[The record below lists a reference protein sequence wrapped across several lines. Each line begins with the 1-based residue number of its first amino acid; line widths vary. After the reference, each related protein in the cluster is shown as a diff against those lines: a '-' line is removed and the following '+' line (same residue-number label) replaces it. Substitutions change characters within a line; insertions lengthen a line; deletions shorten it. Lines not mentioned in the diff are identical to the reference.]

1 MVEVFQYFNFCRKGL
16 GIKGVISISF
26 VSGVDQHPCTSTV
39 TSSTQTVQVNNP
51 NCPPAS
57 HPGISSSN
65 LNPVQQQDQG
75 LNTSGSINSSGNN
88 CKRSSS
94 NNNNANLANL
104 LPIERPK
111 VKASRKI
118 PGKESLSPSSKDSN
132 IVASSSANTSPGG
145 SAAIT
150 VGFNQQPQA
159 GQTTSSLTNIVGP
172 IAPSQDG
179 TQHQQAKKSDSQLQA
194 ARHQHSQ
201 QLAQLQQL
209 QQLNQQLQEQVLYQ
223 RQQKQQNQATLAALQ
238 QNAIANQQQL
248 AALQQNVAQ
257 LQQLEQH
264 ILQQQQQAT
273 SHTTGSEIS
282 SVSPISSGGTQSSS
296 SSSTNITSTS
306 ASSSQLAST
315 ISSVN
320 NPPSNNNSSAAN
332 QQHQQLQG
340 KIQQIVQQKQQL
352 QAQIK
357 QFQQQ
362 VEQQLAYTQNATPGS
377 TVGQLA
383 REGVPTIVP
392 NETLSQ
398 NQGNNA
404 ARSSNKRSKD
414 NAAHPSPSCKDTTT
428 QGSSKQQ
435 DSATTCGRQSQG
447 NGKNNRNKNQGLGG
461 SNQGEC
467 QPNSSVANAAYEL
480 VQASQALQAVQA
492 LQQQHLDPSSPTNS
506 SGQGIPGDVEPLTQ
520 DPTLLT
526 SLDPAHL
533 AAAVQNCPLP
543 LDANCQ
549 AILNGYKE
557 GMQAG
562 QALATTLQVY
572 FTITI
577 KRQG

>member
-1 MVEVFQYFNFCRKGL
+1 M
-16 GIKGVISISF
+16 
-26 VSGVDQHPCTSTV
+26 
-39 TSSTQTVQVNNP
+39 
-51 NCPPAS
+51 
-57 HPGISSSN
+57 
-65 LNPVQQQDQG
+65 QQDQG

-132 IVASSSANTSPGG
+132 IVASSTSANTSPGG
-145 SAAIT
+145 SAA

-159 GQTTSSLTNIVGP
+159 GQTTLTNIVGS
-172 IAPSQDG
+172 ILVPSQDG

-273 SHTTGSEIS
+273 SHTGSDIS
-282 SVSPISSGGTQSSS
+282 TVPISSGGTQSSS
-296 SSSTNITSTS
+296 SSNTNITS
-306 ASSSQLAST
+306 SSSQLAST
-315 ISSVN
+315 ISSV

-398 NQGNNA
+398 NQGNA

-414 NAAHPSPSCKDTTT
+414 NAAHPSPSCKDTSTTT
-428 QGSSKQQ
+428 QGSSKQ
-435 DSATTCGRQSQG
+435 DSGTCARQSQG
-447 NGKNNRNKNQGLGG
+447 NGKNNRNKNQSLGG
-461 SNQGEC
+461 TNLPPGEC
-467 QPNSSVANAAYEL
+467 PPNSSVANAAYEL

-492 LQQQHLDPSSPTNS
+492 LQQQHLDPSSATSPTNQAT
-506 SGQGIPGDVEPLTQ
+506 GCQGVPGDVEPLTQ

-562 QALATTLQVY
+562 QALATTLQVR
-572 FTITI
+572 FPSRIN
-577 KRQG
+577 

>member
-1 MVEVFQYFNFCRKGL
+1 V
-16 GIKGVISISF
+16 
-26 VSGVDQHPCTSTV
+26 
-39 TSSTQTVQVNNP
+39 
-51 NCPPAS
+51 
-57 HPGISSSN
+57 
-65 LNPVQQQDQG
+65 QQDQG
-75 LNTSGSINSSGNN
+75 LNTSGSINTSGSN

-118 PGKESLSPSSKDSN
+118 PGKESLSPSSKDNN

-145 SAAIT
+145 SAAAIT

-159 GQTTSSLTNIVGP
+159 GQTTLTNIVGT

-273 SHTTGSEIS
+273 SHTGSEIS
-282 SVSPISSGGTQSSS
+282 SVPISSGGTQSSG
-296 SSSTNITSTS
+296 SSSTNLTSS

-320 NPPSNNNSSAAN
+320 PPSNNSSAAN

-383 REGVPTIVP
+383 REGVPTTIVP

-398 NQGNNA
+398 NQGNA
-404 ARSSNKRSKD
+404 ARTSNKRSKD
-414 NAAHPSPSCKDTTT
+414 NAAHPTPSCKDTSTTT
-428 QGSSKQQ
+428 QGSSKQ
-435 DSATTCGRQSQG
+435 DSGTCARQSQG

-461 SNQGEC
+461 SNLPPGEC

-492 LQQQHLDPSSPTNS
+492 LQQQHLDPSSATSPTNE
-506 SGQGIPGDVEPLTQ
+506 GMIAGDLEPLTQ

-562 QALATTLQVY
+562 QALATTLQVH
-572 FTITI
+572 FTIRIT
-577 KRQG
+577 

>member
-1 MVEVFQYFNFCRKGL
+1 M
-16 GIKGVISISF
+16 
-26 VSGVDQHPCTSTV
+26 
-39 TSSTQTVQVNNP
+39 TSSTQTVQVTNQ
-51 NCPPAS
+51 NCSPTLHS
-57 HPGISSSN
+57 GISSSN
-65 LNPVQQQDQG
+65 LNVGQEQG
-75 LNTSGSINSSGNN
+75 LGTSGPLNAVGNN
-88 CKRSSS
+88 GKRSS
-94 NNNNANLANL
+94 NTNANLANL

-118 PGKESLSPSSKDSN
+118 PGKESLSPSSKDN
-132 IVASSSANTSPGG
+132 ILTTSSANTSPGCLAG
-145 SAAIT
+145 TTAGPT
-150 VGFNQQPQA
+150 QQQHT
-159 GQTTSSLTNIVGP
+159 GQTISATTSIVG
-172 IAPSQDG
+172 SLNS
-179 TQHQQAKKSDSQLQA
+179 TQEGPQHHQAKKSDSQLQA

-264 ILQQQQQAT
+264 ILQQQQAT
-273 SHTTGSEIS
+273 SHTGNDTIS
-282 SVSPISSGGTQSSS
+282 GPLPSSGPLSS
-296 SSSTNITSTS
+296 SSSTNISSGANSTQVTSNL
-306 ASSSQLAST
+306 SS
-315 ISSVN
+315 I
-320 NPPSNNNSSAAN
+320 NPPSNSSSAAN

-362 VEQQLAYTQNATPGS
+362 VEQQLAYTQNATPG
-377 TVGQLA
+377 TAMGQLA
-383 REGVPTIVP
+383 REGVSALGP
-392 NETLSQ
+392 NDTMSQ
-398 NQGNNA
+398 TQSTA
-404 ARSSNKRSKD
+404 TRTSNKRSKD
-414 NAAHPSPSCKDTTT
+414 NAAQPSSSSKETNTH
-428 QGSSKQQ
+428 QGSKQ
-435 DSATTCGRQSQG
+435 DLGTPARQSG
-447 NGKNNRNKNQGLGG
+447 NGKSNRNKNQGVG
-461 SNQGEC
+461 SNLQTSSGET
-467 QPNSSVANAAYEL
+467 QPASTVANAAYEL

-492 LQQQHLDPSSPTNS
+492 LQQQHLDTSSAAS
-506 SGQGIPGDVEPLTQ
+506 SNQSSTSPGNEEVEPLAQ
-520 DPTLLT
+520 DPALLT

-562 QALATTLQVY
+562 QALATTLHVS
-572 FTITI
+572 
-577 KRQG
+577 R

>member
-1 MVEVFQYFNFCRKGL
+1 MQ
-16 GIKGVISISF
+16 
-26 VSGVDQHPCTSTV
+26 V
-39 TSSTQTVQVNNP
+39 TNQ
-51 NCPPAS
+51 NCPPTS

-65 LNPVQQQDQG
+65 VVGQDQPG
-75 LNTSGSINSSGNN
+75 LNISGSASLGTTSGNSG
-88 CKRSSS
+88 KRSSS
-94 NNNNANLANL
+94 NNNNANVANL
-104 LPIERPK
+104 LPNERPK

-118 PGKESLSPSSKDSN
+118 PGKESLSPSSKDNN
-132 IVASSSANTSPGG
+132 IMVTTSANTSPGG
-145 SAAIT
+145 SASVT
-150 VGFNQQPQA
+150 VGSTQPQQT
-159 GQTTSSLTNIVGP
+159 GQTSMTNIVGTVAP
-172 IAPSQDG
+172 IPDGSQ
-179 TQHQQAKKSDSQLQA
+179 QQAKKSDSQLQA

-273 SHTTGSEIS
+273 SHAGADLS
-282 SVSPISSGGTQSSS
+282 SVPSSSGGTQSSS
-296 SSSTNITSTS
+296 SSGTNVSSS
-306 ASSSQLAST
+306 ASSIAST
-315 ISSVN
+315 IASVN
-320 NPPSNNNSSAAN
+320 TPSSNSSAAN

-377 TVGQLA
+377 AMGQLA

-398 NQGNNA
+398 NQGTA
-404 ARSSNKRSKD
+404 ARASNKRSKD
-414 NAAHPSPSCKDTTT
+414 NAAS
-428 QGSSKQQ
+428 SSKDNNSSNQASKM
-435 DSATTCGRQSQG
+435 DSSGRQTG
-447 NGKNNRNKNQGLGG
+447 GGKNNRNKNQAGG
-461 SNQGEC
+461 NNLQLSGES
-467 QPNSSVANAAYEL
+467 QPASSVANAAYEL

-492 LQQQHLDPSSPTNS
+492 LQQQHLDTSSASPSNQGSTSPGS
-506 SGQGIPGDVEPLTQ
+506 GDVEPLTQ
-520 DPTLLT
+520 DPALLT
-526 SLDPAHL
+526 SLDPVHL

-562 QALATTLQVY
+562 QALATTLQV
-572 FTITI
+572 FHQISLEFIFFHLSHNVFKIT
-577 KRQG
+577 

>member
-1 MVEVFQYFNFCRKGL
+1 MANYIQTVLF
-16 GIKGVISISF
+16 
-26 VSGVDQHPCTSTV
+26 SGADHHPCSSTV
-39 TSSTQTVQVNNP
+39 TSSTQTVQVNNQ
-51 NCPPAS
+51 NCPPTS
-57 HPGISSSN
+57 HQPGISSTN
-65 LNPVQQQDQG
+65 VVGQDQPG
-75 LNTSGSINSSGNN
+75 LNTSGASLGTTTTGGG
-88 CKRSSS
+88 KRSSS
-94 NNNNANLANL
+94 SNNNANLANL

-118 PGKESLSPSSKDSN
+118 PGKESLSPSSKDNN
-132 IVASSSANTSPGG
+132 IMVTTSANTSPGG
-145 SAAIT
+145 SASVT
-150 VGFNQQPQA
+150 VGSTQPQQS
-159 GQTTSSLTNIVGP
+159 GQTSMTNIVGTVAP
-172 IAPSQDG
+172 IPDGSQ
-179 TQHQQAKKSDSQLQA
+179 QQAKKSDSQLQA

-273 SHTTGSEIS
+273 SHAGADLS
-282 SVSPISSGGTQSSS
+282 SVPSSSGGTQSSS
-296 SSSTNITSTS
+296 SSGTNV
-306 ASSSQLAST
+306 SSSANSNTLAST

-320 NPPSNNNSSAAN
+320 TPSSNSSAAN

-362 VEQQLAYTQNATPGS
+362 VEQQLAYTQNATPG
-377 TVGQLA
+377 TAMGQLA
-383 REGVPTIVP
+383 RDGVPTIVP

-398 NQGNNA
+398 NQGNA
-404 ARSSNKRSKD
+404 VRASNKRSKD
-414 NAAHPSPSCKDTTT
+414 NAAS
-428 QGSSKQQ
+428 SSKDNTSSTQTSKM
-435 DSATTCGRQSQG
+435 DSSARQTG
-447 NGKNNRNKNQGLGG
+447 GGKNNRSKNQAGG
-461 SNQGEC
+461 SNLQISGES
-467 QPNSSVANAAYEL
+467 QPASSVANAAYEL

-492 LQQQHLDPSSPTNS
+492 LQQQHLDTSSASPSNQGSTSPGS
-506 SGQGIPGDVEPLTQ
+506 GDVEPLTQ
-520 DPTLLT
+520 DPALLT
-526 SLDPAHL
+526 SLDPVHL

-562 QALATTLQVY
+562 QALATTLQVW
-572 FTITI
+572 
-577 KRQG
+577 R

>member
-1 MVEVFQYFNFCRKGL
+1 M
-16 GIKGVISISF
+16 
-26 VSGVDQHPCTSTV
+26 
-39 TSSTQTVQVNNP
+39 TSSTQTVPGGNQSCSPSPMHPATTGIPSANLGVEQEQVL
-51 NCPPAS
+51 S
-57 HPGISSSN
+57 TSGSGISSS
-65 LNPVQQQDQG
+65 
-75 LNTSGSINSSGNN
+75 GNV
-88 CKRSSS
+88 KRSSS
-94 NNNNANLANL
+94 NSSTANLANL
-104 LPIERPK
+104 PPIERPK

-132 IVASSSANTSPGG
+132 LLGTASANTSPSGPAAT
-145 SAAIT
+145 SAGT
-150 VGFNQQPQA
+150 SQQQQT
-159 GQTTSSLTNIVGP
+159 GQTTSSTPNAAGS
-172 IAPSQDG
+172 PSVQAG
-179 TQHQQAKKSDSQLQA
+179 FQQQHAKKSDSQLQA

-264 ILQQQQQAT
+264 ILQQQQT
-273 SHTTGSEIS
+273 THTTGNDST
-282 SVSPISSGGTQSSS
+282 VPPSPGCTQSSS
-296 SSSTNITSTS
+296 SSGTSTS
-306 ASSSQLAST
+306 NLPSSASSATPPQQPTL
-315 ISSVN
+315 SSVN
-320 NPPSNNNSSAAN
+320 ISSNSSAAN

-377 TVGQLA
+377 AGPAT
-383 REGVPTIVP
+383 REGLPITVSSETVPSNPGSGVRT
-392 NETLSQ
+392 
-398 NQGNNA
+398 
-404 ARSSNKRSKD
+404 SNKRSKEAVD
-414 NAAHPSPSCKDTTT
+414 HPLNASKDLSATT
-428 QGSSKQQ
+428 QGSK
-435 DSATTCGRQSQG
+435 DSSASSRQAGAYKS
-447 NGKNNRNKNQGLGG
+447 NRSKNQTN
-461 SNQGEC
+461 NQPSSSAQSSSGDNL
-467 QPNSSVANAAYEL
+467 PSSSVANAAYEL

-492 LQQQHLDPSSPTNS
+492 LQQQHLDTTSTSSSSNQSSPSPTVP
-506 SGQGIPGDVEPLTQ
+506 GGTGGDVEPLTQ
-520 DPTLLT
+520 DPALLS

-562 QALATTLQVY
+562 QVLATTLQVN
-572 FTITI
+572 
-577 KRQG
+577 